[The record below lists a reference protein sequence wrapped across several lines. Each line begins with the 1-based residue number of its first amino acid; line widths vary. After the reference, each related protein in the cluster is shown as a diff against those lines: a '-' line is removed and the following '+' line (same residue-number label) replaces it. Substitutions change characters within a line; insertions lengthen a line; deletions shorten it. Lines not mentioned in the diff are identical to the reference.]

1 MIITKRRENCLKEFK
16 KTGLDGLLLAS
27 SANFQYLTETS
38 SYMWQ
43 RYCFN
48 LDVEVSGARIIPEA
62 LCYMDNE
69 GKTTILCIPS
79 LKLHFDTNKNDVIV
93 SYMDQFE
100 DELRHIVKGKKIG
113 IGRDCDDWIKRT
125 LKEVDPEIETTLV
138 ETIFDDI
145 RRIKDEL
152 ASVKKGTRLFK

>member
-48 LDVEVSGARIIPEA
+48 LDVEV
-62 LCYMDNE
+62 
-69 GKTTILCIPS
+69 
-79 LKLHFDTNKNDVIV
+79 
-93 SYMDQFE
+93 
-100 DELRHIVKGKKIG
+100 
-113 IGRDCDDWIKRT
+113 
-125 LKEVDPEIETTLV
+125 
-138 ETIFDDI
+138 
-145 RRIKDEL
+145 
-152 ASVKKGTRLFK
+152 